1 MHPVMHPFVYE
12 ASGVYGPGAGET
24 GCGRGS
30 SVSPPEV
37 RKAISRHVVILGG
50 GAVVFSPVSP
60 DRGGLRSVCPRTR
73 TAHVLLRLHRARP
86 TFLAFR
92 GWCLQSEGD

>member
-30 SVSPPEV
+30 EC
-37 RKAISRHVVILGG
+37 H
-50 GAVVFSPVSP
+50 
-60 DRGGLRSVCPRTR
+60 
-73 TAHVLLRLHRARP
+73 
-86 TFLAFR
+86 
-92 GWCLQSEGD
+92 LQKSGKQFHATL